1 MGYCPPIRQLKG
13 VEAKLKTEGKKYSK
27 IVDIDIHV

>member
-1 MGYCPPIRQLKG
+1 MGYCLPIRQMNG

-27 IVDIDIHV
+27 IVDIDIHI